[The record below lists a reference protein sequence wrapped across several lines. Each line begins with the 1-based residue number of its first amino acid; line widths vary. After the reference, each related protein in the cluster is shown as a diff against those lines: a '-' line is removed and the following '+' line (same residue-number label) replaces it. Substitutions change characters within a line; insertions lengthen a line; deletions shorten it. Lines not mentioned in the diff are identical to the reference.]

1 MSLVLLYPSSS
12 LAAVDAHADRLVLHD
27 RAAAAAPRRDE
38 AGMTSGIAAAH
49 RDQDIFGAK
58 PAMEFARFDK
68 RMRAAVVLLVIFA
81 VAIFA
86 DIPHSLDRSL
96 GLGKEE

>member
-1 MSLVLLYPSSS
+1 MSLVLLYPSSIR
-12 LAAVDAHADRLVLHD
+12 AAVDAHADRLVLHD

-38 AGMTSGIAAAH
+38 TGMASPIAATH
-49 RDQDIFGAK
+49 RDQKIFGAK
-58 PAMEFARFDK
+58 PAMELARLDK
-68 RMRAAVVLLVIFA
+68 RMRAAVVLLVVFA

-86 DIPHSLDRSL
+86 DIPHSLDRPL